1 MKTYKELSKTLSE
14 MGPEYSD
21 GGGDAQSAMSH
32 YGSHR
37 IEHDEAFGRVNAFL
51 HAMTEREFLDPR
63 GALNLMRTK
72 LNTVGLDF
80 DFNGRVPISNG
91 LKEFKLNR
99 FGGAF
104 GKTLDTPFDEFN
116 KTDGISEF
124 NGGKGFN
131 LNVTCTRGKSGMYN
145 IDAEI
150 TESKVKEEKFTENSE
165 ETVQ

>member
-1 MKTYKELSKTLSE
+1 MKTYKELSKMLSE

-80 DFNGRVPISNG
+80 DFNGKVPISNG

-104 GKTLDTPFDEFN
+104 GKTLDTPYDEFN

-150 TESKVKEEKFTENSE
+150 TESKAKKEKFTENSE